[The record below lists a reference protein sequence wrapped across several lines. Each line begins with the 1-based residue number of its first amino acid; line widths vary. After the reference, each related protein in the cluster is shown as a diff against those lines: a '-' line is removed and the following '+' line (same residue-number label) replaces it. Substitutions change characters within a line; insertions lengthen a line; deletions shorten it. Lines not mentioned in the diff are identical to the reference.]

1 MTLPTDPITDP
12 LLSLAADSPF
22 AVDLSAWKIRDYTAW
37 VDACDLGDLA
47 AMNAIMAAAI
57 RKWPYSGDPAHIDSY
72 GALSV
77 AEWKEAGRAI
87 SRAVSA
93 TFQQA

>member
-1 MTLPTDPITDP
+1 MPFPADPIADP
-12 LLSLAADSPF
+12 LLALAADSPF

-37 VDACDLGDLA
+37 VDACERGDLA
-47 AMNAIMAAAI
+47 AMNVIMAAAI
-57 RKWPYSGDPAHIDSY
+57 RQWPYPGDPARLDSY
-72 GALSV
+72 GDLSV

>member
-1 MTLPTDPITDP
+1 MNPSDPITDP
-12 LLSLAADSPF
+12 LLLLAAESLF

-37 VDACDLGDLA
+37 VDACERGDLPT
-47 AMNAIMAAAI
+47 MNTIMASVI
-57 RKWPYSGDPAHIDSY
+57 RQWPYPGDPAQPDSY
-72 GALSV
+72 GDLSV